1 MLVFNQA
8 PEGATIEYTDRYQR
22 AAERVV
28 ASQPETAGIFSIV
41 ALGIGTPGLVNEAFL
56 WVSLVPKEDR
66 TRSQDDVIEGLR
78 EPLGDIPGI
87 QSFAFGPSPLRG
99 FRGTPVELVVQGDD
113 IAELKQLSDEISDRL
128 RERPGFVNVRSD
140 LFLNKPQLE
149 VTIDRDRASDLGV
162 SVRDIAGTLQILL
175 GGLDLSTFKLEGETY
190 NVMAQL
196 PRVDRS
202 RPADLYSLYVRGRG
216 GELVSLRN
224 VVEAREAVAPRS
236 LNHFDR
242 RRSATINADLGDGLS
257 QGDALEQASAVARE
271 VLAKAPGTRFDFSG
285 ESEKF
290 FESGNALVS
299 AYLLAVLVVY
309 LVLAGQFESFVHP
322 LTILVAVAL
331 SFTGALVALLAAGDT
346 LNLYSKIGLVM
357 LVGLVA
363 KNSILIVEFANQLR
377 ERGTPL
383 REATFEAARTR
394 FRPILMTAL
403 ATIMGILPIALGSGS
418 GGEARA
424 PLGVA
429 VVGGMVFSTALTFF
443 VVPATYLAVE
453 RLREGLASRRGTAAA
468 PRAAAASAGGGA

>member
-1 MLVFNQA
+1 M
-8 PEGATIEYTDRYQR
+8 
-22 AAERVV
+22 
-28 ASQPETAGIFSIV
+28 
-41 ALGIGTPGLVNEAFL
+41 
-56 WVSLVPKEDR
+56 
-66 TRSQDDVIEGLR
+66 
-78 EPLGDIPGI
+78 
-87 QSFAFGPSPLRG
+87 SP
-99 FRGTPVELVVQGDD
+99 
-113 IAELKQLSDEISDRL
+113 SDRRFVQIADAL
-128 RERPGFVNVRSD
+128 RERPGFVNVRTD

-196 PRVDRS
+196 PRAERS
-202 RPADLYSLYVRGRG
+202 RPADLYGLYVRGRG
-216 GELVSLRN
+216 EQLVSLRS
-224 VVEAREAVAPRS
+224 VVRTEEAVAPRS

-242 RRSATINADLGDGLS
+242 RRSATINADVDDGLS
-257 QGDALEQASAVARE
+257 QGEALAQTAAVARE
-271 VLAKAPGTRFDFSG
+271 VLADQPGTRFDFSG
-285 ESEKF
+285 EAEKF
-290 FESGNALVS
+290 YESGNALVS

-331 SFTGALVALLAAGDT
+331 SFTGALVALLAVGDT

-377 ERGTPL
+377 ERGMPL

-403 ATIMGILPIALGSGS
+403 ATIMGILPIALGRGS

-429 VVGGMVFSTALTFF
+429 VVGGMLFSTALTFF

-453 RLREGLASRRGTAAA
+453 RFREALAARRAGGVAPSAAA
-468 PRAAAASAGGGA
+468 PGAPATSPGGGA